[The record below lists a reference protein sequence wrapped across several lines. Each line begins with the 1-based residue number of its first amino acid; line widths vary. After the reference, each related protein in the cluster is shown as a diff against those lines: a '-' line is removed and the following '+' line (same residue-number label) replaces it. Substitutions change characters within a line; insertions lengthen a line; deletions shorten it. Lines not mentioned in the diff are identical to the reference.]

1 VIEND
6 LLVILIE
13 NGRKRKKERKE
24 NKEKTKETETP
35 PTFIPGRGSAWYK
48 CEVFVLGISLGT
60 NAPPHLYQMLCTGFN
75 TWYK

>member
-1 VIEND
+1 MIEND

-24 NKEKTKETETP
+24 NKEKNERDGDASH
-35 PTFIPGRGSAWYK
+35 IYK
-48 CEVFVLGISLGT
+48 CEVFLLGISLGT